1 MKYTKTITLI
11 TTLLCFLQGQGLAL
25 AQNNPNQYNYLY
37 LTIRNG
43 LCDNSIRTIH
53 KDRNSFMWFG
63 TSNGLD
69 RYDGYELKHYSTAP
83 RQPYQFIESNYI
95 NDRQRIQQN
104 KKSRCRCPY
113 LLGKD
118 RHETVHHAG
127 RSKRLSG
134 GERC

>member
-69 RYDGYELKHYSTAP
+69 HYDGYELKHYSTAP
-83 RQPYQFIESNYI
+83 RQPYQLLKVIILMTKVSHP
-95 NDRQRIQQN
+95 N
-104 KKSRCRCPY
+104 K
-113 LLGKD
+113 
-118 RHETVHHAG
+118 
-127 RSKRLSG
+127 
-134 GERC
+134 

>member
-95 NDRQRIQQN
+95 N
-104 KKSRCRCPY
+104 P
-113 LLGKD
+113 
-118 RHETVHHAG
+118 
-127 RSKRLSG
+127 
-134 GERC
+134 